1 MMRRRPVS
9 KRSRLRHEANCRQR
23 TGLEVRRHDAETAG
37 VAGALLPRAWHPVF
51 RVMQDSQ
58 VAAADDAAVE
68 NRRFGTGGGDVSR
81 HRD

>member
-1 MMRRRPVS
+1 MMRHRPVS
-9 KRSRLRHEANCRQR
+9 ERSRHGHEANCRQR
-23 TGLEVRRHDAETAG
+23 SGLAIQRHDTETAW
-37 VAGALLPRAWHPVF
+37 VASALLPRAWHPVF
-51 RVMQDSQ
+51 RMMQDSQ